1 MSCHTKAGRRASLR
15 AYCILGLLDGVARH
29 YGVDPS
35 ADCMCRF
42 RGGCG
47 GLGVVDCRGCGGDCC
62 ICTCGGET
70 ECFGCEDCDIGD
82 DDGEMWTEDYD
93 DHAEAL

>member
-1 MSCHTKAGRRASLR
+1 MSRHTKASRRAALR
-15 AYCILGLLDGVARH
+15 AYCVLRVIDCDAVDDTGLAD
-29 YGVDPS
+29 
-35 ADCMCRF
+35 DCMCRF

-47 GLGVVDCRGCGGDCC
+47 GLGVIECRGCGGDCC

-70 ECFGCEDCDIGD
+70 ECFGCEDCDMAE

-93 DHAEAL
+93 DHTEGP